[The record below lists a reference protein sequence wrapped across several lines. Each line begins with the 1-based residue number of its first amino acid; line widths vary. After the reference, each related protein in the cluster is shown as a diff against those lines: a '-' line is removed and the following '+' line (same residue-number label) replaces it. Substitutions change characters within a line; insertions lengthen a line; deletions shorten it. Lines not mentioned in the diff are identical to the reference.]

1 MPQLVLIPELMKI
14 RFRAFNITLPSQ
26 DPSVV
31 RLKGGGPSS
40 FGIQSPGTRPVVAG
54 STSLAGSSKGYS
66 AASISSS
73 SRPATG
79 LPLPM
84 PPALFRPSSNQA
96 PDCDYQRTMNDD
108 LGKVFDVVCESLK
121 YIFDQWRSLAFF
133 TGVVINSV
141 TATGGR
147 LAGPSL
153 DTFAAAAPGLQGLS
167 GWGKGLCDG
176 VVGGFSAAWKDY
188 CLSVSVPGLP
198 WYPQFAALP
207 MPMAPPTPNIPTPFQ
222 ALAGN
227 LNLLSSNQLSNAMT
241 AKGSMNTPYQK
252 ELFTAVAEVLATAL
266 TMWRGAQQVT
276 HVMGTGPIP
285 SFAPPFVP
293 VGPVVGGTVLPQP
306 GCLQG

>member
-1 MPQLVLIPELMKI
+1 MKI

-31 RLKGGGPSS
+31 RLKGGGSSS
-40 FGIQSPGTRPVVAG
+40 FGIQSPGTRPGLPVSA
-54 STSLAGSSKGYS
+54 SLAGGAKGYS

-73 SRPATG
+73 GRPATG

-84 PPALFRPSSNQA
+84 PPALFRPTSNLA

-108 LGKVFDVVCESLK
+108 LGKVFDVICESLK
-121 YIFDQWRSLAFF
+121 YIFDQWRSLAYF
-133 TGVVINSV
+133 TGVIINSV

-147 LAGPSL
+147 LEGPSL
-153 DTFAAAAPGLQGLS
+153 DTFAGASPGLQGLS
-167 GWGKGLCDG
+167 NWGKVLHDG
-176 VVGGFSAAWKDY
+176 VVGGFSTAWKDY
-188 CLSVSVPGLP
+188 CHSVSVPGLP

-207 MPMAPPTPNIPTPFQ
+207 MPIAPPMPNMPTPFQ

-227 LNLLSSNQLSNAMT
+227 LNLVSSNQLVNTMR
-241 AKGSMNTPYQK
+241 AKGAMNTPYQQ
-252 ELFTAVAEVLATAL
+252 EVFTAVAEVLANAL
-266 TMWRGAQQVT
+266 TMWRGAQMVT
-276 HVMGTGPIP
+276 QVMGTGPIP

-293 VGPVVGGTVLPQP
+293 MGPVVGGTVLPQP